1 MRQYWFWIIWAA
13 VLIVLSGVQFS
24 SAATRTNNY
33 RTANYTLLSPEQIRQ
48 MPLLERPNRP
58 GHFYGNTVR
67 WLNSRR
73 VARGYYGGR

>member
-1 MRQYWFWIIWAA
+1 MLRLSVMTCFVIIATFVAPGCVSAA
-13 VLIVLSGVQFS
+13 GVPTTQAPSANVLSLTG
-24 SAATRTNNY
+24 ATR
-33 RTANYTLLSPEQIRQ
+33 REAIRS

-73 VARGYYGGR
+73 TRSF